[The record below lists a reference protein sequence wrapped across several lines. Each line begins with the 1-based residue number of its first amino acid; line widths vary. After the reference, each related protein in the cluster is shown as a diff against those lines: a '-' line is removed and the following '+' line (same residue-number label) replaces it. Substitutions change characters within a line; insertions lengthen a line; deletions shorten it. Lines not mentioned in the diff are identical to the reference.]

1 MNPAARNEDAPRKR
15 MAKTPHSSSER
26 TSKQVPQTAGT
37 QLAAELRSAT
47 NTLSDDKRQEL
58 RNFGMALIYGGSS
71 GSKQLPVR
79 R

>member
-1 MNPAARNEDAPRKR
+1 MS
-15 MAKTPHSSSER
+15 KTPHPSSER
-26 TSKQVPQTAGT
+26 ITKQAPATIGT

-47 NTLSDDKRQEL
+47 NSLSDEKRQEL

-71 GSKQLPVR
+71 GTKQLPVR